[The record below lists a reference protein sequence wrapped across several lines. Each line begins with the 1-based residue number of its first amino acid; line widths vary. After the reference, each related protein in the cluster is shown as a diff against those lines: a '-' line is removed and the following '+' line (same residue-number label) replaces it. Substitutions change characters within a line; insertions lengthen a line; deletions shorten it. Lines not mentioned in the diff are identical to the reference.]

1 MPMNEEKMPS
11 NSDEFLEDLD
21 RLAIRARENFK
32 KYGLDDNLMQEI
44 IWNVEG
50 EVLLKYDDRR
60 MALEV
65 FSKMDFVRQEGI
77 RSNLKTRIEEHNKAI
92 EMFEKGEMPDHESNP
107 SIESLKKV
115 LDEYLEFAED
125 LGQRDQ

>member
-1 MPMNEEKMPS
+1 MNEEKMPS
-11 NSDEFLEDLD
+11 NPDEFLEDLD

-60 MALEV
+60 LALEV
-65 FSKMDFVRQEGI
+65 FSKMDSVRQEGI
-77 RSNLKTRIEEHNKAI
+77 RTNLMTRIEEQKKAI
-92 EMFEKGEMPDHESNP
+92 EMFEKSEMPDHESNP

>member
-1 MPMNEEKMPS
+1 MNEEKMPS
-11 NSDEFLEDLD
+11 NPDEFLEDLD
-21 RLAIRARENFK
+21 RSVIRAREIFK

-65 FSKMDFVRQEGI
+65 FSKMDSVRQEGI
-77 RSNLKTRIEEHNKAI
+77 RSNLMTRIEEQKKAI

-115 LDEYLEFAED
+115 LDEYLEFAEN

>member
-1 MPMNEEKMPS
+1 MNEEKMPS
-11 NSDEFLEDLD
+11 NPDEFLEDLD
-21 RLAIRARENFK
+21 RSVIRAREIFK

-60 MALEV
+60 LALEV
-65 FSKMDFVRQEGI
+65 FSKMDSVRQEGI
-77 RSNLKTRIEEHNKAI
+77 RSNLMTRIEEQKKAI

-115 LDEYLEFAED
+115 LDGYLEFAED

>member
-1 MPMNEEKMPS
+1 MNEEKMLS
-11 NSDEFLEDLD
+11 NPDEFLEDLD
-21 RLAIRARENFK
+21 RSAIRARENFK
-32 KYGLDDNLMQEI
+32 KYGFDDNLMQEI

-60 MALEV
+60 LALEV
-65 FSKMDFVRQEGI
+65 FSKMDSVRQKGI
-77 RSNLKTRIEEHNKAI
+77 RSNLMTRIEEQKKAI

>member
-1 MPMNEEKMPS
+1 MNEEKMPS
-11 NSDEFLEDLD
+11 NPDEFLEDLD
-21 RLAIRARENFK
+21 RSAIKAREIFK
-32 KYGLDDNLMQEI
+32 KYGLDDNLMLEI

-60 MALEV
+60 LALEV
-65 FSKMDFVRQEGI
+65 FSKMDSVRQEGI
-77 RSNLKTRIEEHNKAI
+77 RTNLMTRIEEQKKAI
-92 EMFEKGEMPDHESNP
+92 EMFEKGKMPDHESNP

-115 LDEYLEFAED
+115 LDEYLEFAEE

>member
-1 MPMNEEKMPS
+1 MNEEKMS
-11 NSDEFLEDLD
+11 SISDEFLEDLY
-21 RLAIRARENFK
+21 RSAIRAREIFK

-50 EVLLKYDDRR
+50 EVLFKYDDRR
-60 MALEV
+60 LALEV
-65 FSKMDFVRQEGI
+65 FSKMDSVRQEGI
-77 RSNLKTRIEEHNKAI
+77 RSNLMTRIEEQKKAI

-125 LGQRDQ
+125 LGQMDQ

>member
-1 MPMNEEKMPS
+1 MNEEKMPS

-65 FSKMDFVRQEGI
+65 FSKMDSVRQEGI
-77 RSNLKTRIEEHNKAI
+77 RSNLKTRIEEQKKAI

-115 LDEYLEFAED
+115 LDE
-125 LGQRDQ
+125 

>member
-1 MPMNEEKMPS
+1 MNEEKMPS
-11 NSDEFLEDLD
+11 NPDEFLEDLD
-21 RLAIRARENFK
+21 RSAIRAREIFK

-60 MALEV
+60 LALEV
-65 FSKMDFVRQEGI
+65 FSKMDSVRQEGI
-77 RSNLKTRIEEHNKAI
+77 RSNLMTRIEEQKKAI

>member
-1 MPMNEEKMPS
+1 MNEEKMS
-11 NSDEFLEDLD
+11 SISDEFLEDLY
-21 RLAIRARENFK
+21 RSAIRAREIFK

-60 MALEV
+60 LALEV
-65 FSKMDFVRQEGI
+65 FSKMDSVRQEGI
-77 RSNLKTRIEEHNKAI
+77 RSNLMTRIEEQKKAI